1 MLCRQDAGSTF
12 ASHQLKFHVR
22 MHARKRKGGCS
33 QTRRRDFEARIAT
46 AFVLHWKEVKTH
58 PLKPPIQ
65 AFGVEN
71 HHGTTSAKPQV
82 MYENQHV

>member
-1 MLCRQDAGSTF
+1 LGQTVINGLFIGHF
-12 ASHQLKFHVR
+12 AIEP
-22 MHARKRKGGCS
+22 
-33 QTRRRDFEARIAT
+33 FEGETDARIAL

-58 PLKPPIQ
+58 PLTPPIQ
-65 AFGVEN
+65 AFWVEN